1 MVLDA
6 ADFARFFHAIHGH
19 DPFPWQQDLVTLLD
33 ETDKWPDVLD
43 LPTGSGKTAALDAA
57 VFHLALRFE
66 CPARAALRI
75 ALVVDRR
82 LVVDDAYAR
91 ASRIACVLAHPVGSA
106 TEHCESC
113 QGPCARRA
121 PAAESLARDDDVRC
135 AACSEAD
142 LERCPLARSGSA
154 DPGWAVVAEVAARL
168 QELAGDGEPPLAAQR
183 LRGGT
188 PLEHDWARTPTQP
201 VILCST
207 VDQIGSRLL
216 FRGYGVSHRMKP
228 VHAGLL
234 GTNTLVLLDE
244 AHLSEPFRQTL
255 TDVRAIGNA
264 AIRTVWL
271 SATPSVAAQ
280 RRFPQPPAD
289 YNQPAYDHPVLKA
302 RLHTRKPA
310 KLRVVRGAPE
320 EGFAAAARTLADQ
333 LRATGVA
340 APAVGVVV
348 NRVDLARSIFE
359 NLRREEAS
367 DAILL
372 IGRSRGVGRD
382 RIVKTLSRFRT
393 GASRTRAASTH
404 VAATAGGQPDLPLFP
419 EAPGDSPARPL
430 FVVATQCLE
439 VGVDLDLDGLVTQAA
454 SLDALRQRFGRLNRA
469 GRRVQAAGA
478 ILALPGDIA
487 KKADDAVYGD
497 RLVKTWDALGRM
509 AHGDEVD
516 FGIAAFETRRL
527 ECSIDV
533 EALAAPRA
541 PAPVLMPAYLDLW
554 SQTSPP
560 PAADPDVGLFLHGVE
575 RASAGISFVWRSDI
589 TEADLAPNA
598 GDLLKTLLTLVPPRA
613 EEMVE
618 VPLWAARAWLRGHS
632 DSVETAGVADAP
644 ERDREEP
651 DAGLGAHGRWAFRW
665 AGTDDPR
672 TGKVSPSRLQPGDVL
687 VVPATYGGCDEF
699 GWAPARTDPVADVAD
714 AAARPFRRRRHAVR
728 IAPDIVPEAGQWE
741 RLSEILADEG
751 TDGPL
756 LVERL
761 LEVLPADPASDADT
775 VLARSVREPLE
786 ALRAARG
793 QISVHFPYGGAP
805 ETDGT
810 LGGAVL
816 VAAHGLRDDG
826 VAGAAGLRTAA
837 DGAPATEDE
846 ALSQTAWHAVS
857 VDDHTSHVVERVT
870 RFVQTLNL
878 PHSVARDLEL
888 AAFLHDAG
896 KADRRFQVLLSG
908 ANLWNL
914 PDGPA
919 MAKSRRPSPTG
930 AWARVGLPPGW
941 RHEALSV
948 RMAQSHRRFAEAH
961 DPALV
966 LWLIATHH
974 GLGRP
979 FFDFTDLREGGVG
992 QDGHAACLG
1001 VEQWRLA
1008 PGSGPESL
1016 AFDIDGADWP
1026 ALYER
1031 LRRHYGIWGLAH
1043 LEAILR
1049 LSDHRA
1055 SESERVPT
1063 SESTP

>member
-19 DPFPWQQDLVTLLD
+19 DPFPWQQDLVMLLD
-33 ETDKWPDVLD
+33 ETNEWPDVLD
-43 LPTGSGKTAALDAA
+43 LPTGSGKTAAMDAA
-57 VFHLALRFE
+57 VFHLALRYEF
-66 CPARAALRI
+66 PQKAALRV

-82 LVVDDAYAR
+82 LVVDDAHVR
-91 ASRIACVLAHPVGSA
+91 ATKIEDALAHPDLV
-106 TEHCESC
+106 
-113 QGPCARRA
+113 
-121 PAAESLARDDDVRC
+121 AASG
-135 AACSEAD
+135 
-142 LERCPLARSGSA
+142 RS
-154 DPGWAVVAEVAARL
+154 VVAEVARRL
-168 QELAGDGEPPLAAQR
+168 QRLAGEGEPPLVAQR
-183 LRGGT
+183 LRGGA

-234 GTNTLVLLDE
+234 GTDTLVLLDE
-244 AHLSEPFRQTL
+244 AHLSEPFRRTL

-271 SATPSVAAQ
+271 SATPSVSAQ
-280 RRFPQPPAD
+280 RRFPQPPVDAD
-289 YNQPAYDHPVLKA
+289 YDQPAYDHAVLRA
-302 RLHTRKPA
+302 RLHARKPA

-333 LRATGVA
+333 LLATGVA
-340 APAVGVVV
+340 EPAVGVVV
-348 NRVDLARSIFE
+348 NRVDLARGIFE
-359 NLRREEAS
+359 NLRREGAS

-372 IGRSRGVGRD
+372 IGRSRGVGRN
-382 RIVKTLSRFRT
+382 RIVETLSRFRT
-393 GASRTRAASTH
+393 GASRTRAASTPA
-404 VAATAGGQPDLPLFP
+404 AATPGDQPDLPLLP
-419 EAPGDSPARPL
+419 ETPSDSPVRPL

-469 GRRVQAAGA
+469 GRRVQAPGS

-509 AHGDEVD
+509 ARGDEVD
-516 FGIAAFETRRL
+516 FGIAAFETRRR

-575 RASAGISFVWRSDI
+575 RASAGVSFVWRSDV
-589 TEADLAPNA
+589 TGADLAPNVA
-598 GDLLKTLLTLVPPRA
+598 VDSLKTLLMLVPPRA

-618 VPLWAARAWLRGHS
+618 VPLWAARAWLRRDS
-632 DSVETAGVADAP
+632 DSAETASVSDAP
-644 ERDREEP
+644 ERDRSEEP
-651 DAGLGAHGRWAFRW
+651 DAGSGAHGRWAFRW
-665 AGTDDPR
+665 AGADDPR
-672 TGKVSPSRLQPGDVL
+672 TAKVSPSRLQPGDLL
-687 VVPATYGGCDEF
+687 VVPAAYGGCDEF
-699 GWAPARTDPVADVAD
+699 GWAPACTDPVADVAD

-728 IAPDIVPEAGQWE
+728 IAPDAAPEAGQWE
-741 RLSEILADEG
+741 RVSEILADEG
-751 TDGPL
+751 AEGLL

-761 LEVLPADPASDADT
+761 LEVLPADPGSDADT
-775 VLARSVREPLE
+775 EPARAVREPLE

-793 QISVHFPYGGAP
+793 RITLHFSYTGSPK
-805 ETDGT
+805 
-810 LGGAVL
+810 GGAVL

-826 VAGAAGLRTAA
+826 VSEEAGWRMPV

-846 ALSQTAWHAVS
+846 SLSRTAWRAVS
-857 VDDHTSHVVERVT
+857 VDDHTRDVVERVT
-870 RFVQTLNL
+870 RFVRTLDL
-878 PHSVARDLEL
+878 ASPIARDLEI

-908 ANLWNL
+908 AEPWNV

-919 MAKSRRPSPTG
+919 MAKSGRPSSTD
-930 AWARVGLPPGW
+930 AWARAGLPRGW

-948 RMAQSHRRFAEAH
+948 RMAQAHPRFAEAH

-979 FFDFTDLREGGVG
+979 FFDFTDPR
-992 QDGHAACLG
+992 DGSARHAGYAACLG
-1001 VEQWRLA
+1001 VKQWRLPA
-1008 PGSGPESL
+1008 GPGLESL
-1016 AFDIDGADWP
+1016 AFDIDGNDWP

-1031 LRRHYGIWGLAH
+1031 LKRRYGIWRLAH

-1049 LSDHRA
+1049 LADHRA
-1055 SESERVPT
+1055 SESERRPK